1 MKKSERVAYFF
12 KKNWLIL
19 LILILLIALFF
30 YSYYSQGL
38 IYSISNS
45 DSESVVEFME
55 SFGIFSYV
63 IFIAIV
69 ILEVI
74 LAPIPA
80 LALYIA
86 GGALFGAFL
95 GGILTLI
102 GNVIGASIA
111 FGLARRFGREFVER
125 KVDVNLRKRFDR
137 FSQKYGIFALFLL
150 RVNPFTS
157 SDLFSYLSGLTN
169 MKFKTFLIGTTLGL
183 APMIFA
189 HTYFGEIF
197 VNNNPV
203 LYSVL
208 LWISLAY
215 LVIFVYLIWAS
226 LKKNKNNSN
235 NKNIKKKSK
244 KKKEVSP

>member
-1 MKKSERVAYFF
+1 MKKESKFKNFF
-12 KKNWLIL
+12 KRNWLI
-19 LILILLIALFF
+19 ILIILLLFAF
-30 YSYYSQGL
+30 FIYSYSSRGL
-38 IYSISNS
+38 VYSISNS
-45 DSESVVEFME
+45 DSDSIIEYIN

-63 IFIAIV
+63 VFILIV
-69 ILEVI
+69 ALEVI

-111 FGLARRFGREFVER
+111 FFLARRFGRKFVER
-125 KVDVNLRKRFDR
+125 KVDKKMREKFDK
-137 FSQKYGIFALFLL
+137 FSQKYGVFSLFLL

-169 MKFKTFLIGTTLGL
+169 MKIKIFLIGTTLGL
-183 APMIFA
+183 IPMIFA
-189 HTYFGEIF
+189 HTYFGETF
-197 VNNNPV
+197 VSNHPI

-208 LWISLAY
+208 LLISVVY
-215 LVIFVYLIWAS
+215 LLIFLYLIWRAART
-226 LKKNKNNSN
+226 KK
-235 NKNIKKKSK
+235 
-244 KKKEVSP
+244 